1 MKGHGPFNDCNM
13 TEPKRLFDCINWHL
27 ERQPLDVMLAGK
39 EGGRWKTH
47 STKDVA
53 AVVNNLSAGLLSLGI
68 GPNDMT
74 VEGRDKV
81 AILCK
86 NRPEWLML
94 DLAVQQIGAILTPIY
109 PTINVNELEFVLND
123 AQVKIAF
130 VNDEDLFLKVL
141 SLKERVPS
149 LKEIYTF
156 EHVPNAKHWKEVS
169 DKATPELISQIKPIA
184 DKIGYE
190 DVATIIYTSGTT
202 GTPKGVMLSHKNIL
216 SNVMACI
223 PCFPPGSNMKSLSFL
238 PLNHIFEKMVS
249 YLYLFNGTSI
259 YYAESLETIGDNLKE
274 VKPNM
279 FTTVPRLLEKVYDR
293 IMQKGN
299 ELTGTKRKLFF
310 WAHSLAE
317 KFEINEKQ
325 GFWYNMQLKLANKL
339 IFSKWREA
347 LGSNIRCIVTGGAAC
362 QVRLIRIFTGAGI
375 TVMEGYGLTETS
387 PVISVN
393 RYQEEGRMFGTTGP
407 LIDGVEVKIAE
418 DGEILCKGPN
428 VMMGYYKR
436 PDLTA
441 EVITD
446 GWFHT
451 GDIGMLVK
459 ERYLK
464 ITDRKKELFKTSGGK
479 YVAPLPVEN
488 KLKESP
494 FIEQVMI
501 LGSERKFVGALI
513 IPSFPN
519 LKDWARHNGITDGS
533 NEVLIRNE
541 KVLAMYRDLIE
552 SFNKYF
558 NHVEQVKKFELL
570 PNEWSVDTGEM
581 TPKLSMKRKVIS
593 EKYKD
598 AIERI
603 YA

>member
-1 MKGHGPFNDCNM
+1 M
-13 TEPKRLFDCINWHL
+13 TEPKRLFDCIEYHL
-27 ERQPLDVMLAGK
+27 ERKALDIMLAGK
-39 EGGRWKTH
+39 ESGQWKTYN
-47 STKDVA
+47 TQETAKI
-53 AVVNNLSAGLLSLGI
+53 VNDLSAGLLSLGI

-86 NRPEWLML
+86 NRPEWIML
-94 DLAVQQIGAILTPIY
+94 DLAVQQIGALLVPVY

-123 AQVKIAF
+123 AQVKVVF
-130 VNDEDLFLKVL
+130 VNDEDTFHKVV
-141 SLKERVPS
+141 SIQNRVPS
-149 LKEIYTF
+149 LKQIFSF
-156 EHVPNAKHWKEVS
+156 EHVTNGRHWKELLALS
-169 DKATPELISQIKPIA
+169 TPELIAQIKPVS
-184 DKIGYE
+184 DKIAYE

-202 GTPKGVMLSHKNIL
+202 GTPKGVMLSHRNIL
-216 SNVMACI
+216 SNVMASI
-223 PCFPPGSNMKSLSFL
+223 PCFPPGSNMKALSFL

-249 YLYLFNGTSI
+249 YLYLFTGTSI
-259 YYAESLETIGDNLKE
+259 YYAESLETIADNLRE

-293 IMQKGN
+293 IMQKGG
-299 ELTGTKRKLFF
+299 ELTGIKKKLFF
-310 WAHSLAE
+310 WAHGLAE
-317 KFEINEKQ
+317 KYEINTNQ
-325 GFWYNMQLKLANKL
+325 GMWYNLQLNLANKI
-339 IFSKWREA
+339 IFSKWREG
-347 LGSNIRCIVTGGAAC
+347 LGNNIKCIVSGGAAC
-362 QVRLIRIFTGAGI
+362 QVRLIRIFTAGRI
-375 TVMEGYGLTETS
+375 AVMEGYGLTETS

-393 RYQEEGRMFGTTGP
+393 RYNESGRMFGTVGP
-407 LIDGVEVKIAE
+407 LIDDVQVKIAE

-428 VMMGYYKR
+428 VMVGYYKR
-436 PDLTA
+436 PDLTTEA
-441 EVITD
+441 ITD

-451 GDIGMLVK
+451 GDIGMLVNNTF
-459 ERYLK
+459 LK

-501 LGSERKFVGALI
+501 VGPERKFVGALI

-519 LKDWARHNGITDGS
+519 LRDWTRKNNIPDAA
-533 NEVLIRNE
+533 NEELIKNP
-541 KVLAMYRDLIE
+541 KVIGLYRDLVE

-558 NHVEQVKKFELL
+558 NHVEQIKKFELL
-570 PNEWSVDTGEM
+570 PNEWSIDTGEM
-581 TPKLSMKRKVIS
+581 TPKLSMKRKVIT
-593 EKYKD
+593 EKYRD

>member
-1 MKGHGPFNDCNM
+1 MN
-13 TEPKRLFDCINWHL
+13 EPKRLFDCLAWHL
-27 ERQPLDVMLAGK
+27 EREPLDVMLSGK
-39 EGGRWKTH
+39 ESGQWKTY
-47 STKDVA
+47 STKNVA
-53 AVVNNLSAGLLSLGI
+53 ATVDKLSAGLLDLGI

-81 AILCK
+81 AVLCK

-94 DLAVQQIGAILTPIY
+94 DLAVQQIGAILVPIY
-109 PTINVNELEFVLND
+109 PTINVNELEFVLKD

-141 SLKERVPS
+141 SLKERIPS
-149 LKEIYTF
+149 LQEIYTF
-156 EHVPNAKHWKEVS
+156 EHAPNARHWKEVV
-169 DKATPELISQIKPIA
+169 DKATPELIDRVKSIA
-184 DKIGYE
+184 GKIAYE
-190 DVATIIYTSGTT
+190 DVATILYTSGTT
-202 GTPKGVMLSHKNIL
+202 GTPKGVMLTHRNIL
-216 SNVMACI
+216 SNVVACL
-223 PCFPPGSNMKSLSFL
+223 PCFPPGQNMKALSFL

-249 YLYLFNGTSI
+249 YIYLFKGTSI

-274 VKPNM
+274 VKPDM
-279 FTTVPRLLEKVYDR
+279 FTTVPRLLEKVYDK

-299 ELTGTKRKLFF
+299 ELTGIKKKLFF
-310 WAHSLAE
+310 WAHGLAE
-317 KFEINEKQ
+317 KFEINTNQ

-347 LGSNIRCIVTGGAAC
+347 LGNNIKCIVTGGAAC
-362 QVRLIRIFTGAGI
+362 QVRLIRIFTAAEI
-375 TVMEGYGLTETS
+375 IIMEGYGLTETS

-393 RYQEEGRMFGTTGP
+393 RYQEKDRMFGTAGP

-418 DGEILCKGPN
+418 DGEILCKGTN
-428 VMMGYYKR
+428 IMLGYYKR

-441 EVITD
+441 EVVTSE

-451 GDIGMLVK
+451 GDIGMVVNNK
-459 ERYLK
+459 FLK

-501 LGSERKFVGALI
+501 VGAERKFVGALI

-519 LKDWARHNGITDGS
+519 LRDWARQNNIHDGS
-533 NEVLIRNE
+533 NEELSRNE
-541 KVLAMYRDLIE
+541 KVQGLYKDIIE

-558 NHVEQVKKFELL
+558 NHVEQIKKFELL
-570 PNEWSVDTGEM
+570 PNEWSIDTGEM
-581 TPKLSMKRKVIS
+581 TPKLSMKRKVIT
-593 EKYKD
+593 EKYKE

-603 YA
+603 YT

>member
-1 MKGHGPFNDCNM
+1 MN
-13 TEPKRLFDCINWHL
+13 EPKRLFDCLAWHL
-27 ERQPLDVMLAGK
+27 EREPLEVMLSGK
-39 EGGRWKTH
+39 ESGQWKTY
-47 STKDVA
+47 STKEVA
-53 AVVNNLSAGLLSLGI
+53 AMVDNLSAGLLNLGI

-94 DLAVQQIGAILTPIY
+94 DLAVQQIGAILVPIY
-109 PTINVNELEFVLND
+109 PTINVNELEFVLSD
-123 AQVKIAF
+123 AQVKFAF
-130 VNDEDLFLKVL
+130 VNDEDLYLKVL
-141 SLKERVPS
+141 SVKERIPS
-149 LKEIYTF
+149 LREIYTF
-156 EHVPNAKHWKEVS
+156 EHAPNAKHWKEVM
-169 DKATPELISQIKPIA
+169 DKTTPASMTQIKSIA
-184 DKIGYE
+184 DKIAYE
-190 DVATIIYTSGTT
+190 DVATILYTSGTT
-202 GTPKGVMLSHKNIL
+202 GTPKGVMLTHRNIL
-216 SNVMACI
+216 SNVVACLA
-223 PCFPPGSNMKSLSFL
+223 CFPPGEKMKSLSFL

-249 YLYLFNGTSI
+249 YIYLFKGTSI

-274 VKPNM
+274 VKPDM
-279 FTTVPRLLEKVYDR
+279 FTTVPRLLEKVYDK

-299 ELTGTKRKLFF
+299 ELTGIKKKLFF
-310 WAHSLAE
+310 WAHGLAE
-317 KFEINEKQ
+317 KFEINTNQ
-325 GFWYNMQLKLANKL
+325 GLWYNMQLKIANKL

-347 LGSNIRCIVTGGAAC
+347 LGNDIKCIITGGAAC
-362 QVRLIRIFTGAGI
+362 QVRLIRIFTAAGI
-375 TVMEGYGLTETS
+375 TIMEGYGLTETS

-393 RYQEEGRMFGTTGP
+393 RFQEQDRMFGTTGP

-428 VMMGYYKR
+428 IMLGYYKR

-441 EVITD
+441 EVINSD

-451 GDIGMLVK
+451 GDIGLMTNNK
-459 ERYLK
+459 FLK

-501 LGSERKFVGALI
+501 VGPERKFVGALI

-519 LKDWARHNGITDGS
+519 LRDWVRQHNIQDGS
-533 NEVLIRNE
+533 NEELLRNPKVQVLYKDI
-541 KVLAMYRDLIE
+541 IE

-558 NHVEQVKKFELL
+558 NHVEQIKKFELL
-570 PNEWSVDTGEM
+570 PDEWSIDTGEM
-581 TPKLSMKRKVIS
+581 TPKLSMKRKVIT
-593 EKYKD
+593 EKYKA